1 MDPASRAAWLPARRR
16 FLLSVAAVAFAAARM
31 LAGDGATLSGAVV
44 DAQGRPV
51 AGARIS
57 VAGPLGVHIVHAD
70 GDGRFVMSDLAD
82 ATYRVVVE
90 APGLLVE
97 SHVVSLSHGAAE
109 YVDITLGVAPL
120 AESVVVSASHVE
132 TALTSLPASVS
143 VVTAADLQAR
153 QTETLGDALRTLP
166 GFTVTRNGTRGAL
179 TSLLPRGGE
188 SDFTLVLVDGVRVNA
203 FGGGF
208 DLAQMAIG
216 NVERIEVVR
225 GPQSAVY
232 GADAIGGV
240 VQVVTSHG
248 GPARGEALVEGGS
261 QDTSRAAVWGAG
273 STGTL
278 GWSGS
283 VERGASD
290 GFTGQAPA
298 SGETVS
304 NDDWWQRQFAGAV
317 GWSPRPD
324 ATLRATGRL
333 FESRRGFPGPYGSDP
348 IGAFPGVDR
357 ISRGHSDDRQFGASA
372 ALPWA
377 GGRARQRFSAS
388 YSRLA
393 TDFTSPFGPSAFVTH
408 RLDLRAQAD
417 LVITSASSVSAG
429 VEALGEEALSTY
441 ITDETFEETPVER
454 LVVGYFGEW
463 RQQVG
468 SRAALTAGLRLER
481 IRRSALAG
489 NPSEFAP
496 RPPLSDDVRLS
507 LNPRVTFVL
516 GLGESTAGAATRL
529 HAAAGT
535 GIRPPDAYEIAFTDN
550 PSLKP
555 ERSRSVEAGVAHAI
569 GQTGLELTA
578 TAFRNDY
585 DDLIVAVARA
595 WQDASRFRTDNIA
608 NARAQGVELET
619 RWRALDGVELS
630 AAYTFLDTA
639 ILAVDRGADAP
650 PPFSV
655 GDPLVR
661 RPRHQ
666 ASAAL
671 VVTASRA
678 TLFAEAGA
686 RGRVLD
692 IEPNFGAAAG
702 LFRTPGF
709 TVVNAGG
716 TFRPHPRVEV
726 FARAA
731 NLFDRAYEE
740 TLGYPALGRHG
751 MAGVRV
757 AVGR

>member
-1 MDPASRAAWLPARRR
+1 MDPASRAARPSTRRTC
-16 FLLSVAAVAFAAARM
+16 LLCLATVALYAARA
-31 LAGDGATLSGAVV
+31 LAGDGATISGSVV
-44 DAQGRPV
+44 DGQGRPV

-57 VAGPLGVHIVHAD
+57 VAGPLGVRTVHAND
-70 GDGRFVMSDLAD
+70 DGRFLMGDLPG
-82 ATYRVVVE
+82 ATYRLVVE
-90 APGLLVE
+90 APGLLAQ
-97 SHVVSLSHGAAE
+97 SHVVPLATGAAE
-109 YVDITLGVAPL
+109 HVDLTLGVAPI
-120 AESVVVSASHVE
+120 AESVVVSASQVE

-143 VVTAADLQAR
+143 VITAADLQAR

-166 GFTVTRNGTRGAL
+166 GFTVTRNGSRGAL

-188 SDFTLVLVDGVRVNA
+188 SDFTLVLVDGMRVNA

-208 DLAQMAIG
+208 DLAQLAIA

-225 GPQSAVY
+225 GPQSALY
-232 GADAIGGV
+232 GSDAIGGV

-248 GPARGEALVEGGS
+248 GPVRGEALVEGGS
-261 QDTSRAAVWGAG
+261 QDTSRAAAWGAG
-273 STGTL
+273 STRAL
-278 GWSGS
+278 SWSGS
-283 VERGASD
+283 AGRGGSE
-290 GFTGQAPA
+290 GFRGLAPA
-298 SGETVS
+298 SGEVVS
-304 NDDWWQRQFAGAV
+304 NDDWWQRQLAASA
-317 GWSPRPD
+317 GWSPRAD

-333 FESRRGFPGPYGSDP
+333 FESRRGFPGPFGSDP
-348 IGAFPGVDR
+348 IEAFPGVDR
-357 ISRGHSDDRQFGASA
+357 ISRGRSDDRQFGASA
-372 ALPWA
+372 SLPWP
-377 GGRARQRFSAS
+377 GGRARQRFAAG
-388 YSRLA
+388 YSRLG
-393 TDFTSPFGPSAFVTH
+393 TDFTSPFGPSAFVTR
-408 RLDLRAQAD
+408 RLDLRAQTD
-417 LVITSASSVSAG
+417 LVLTSASSVSAG
-429 VEALGEEALSTY
+429 VEALGEQASSTY
-441 ITDETFEETPVER
+441 ITDDAFEETPVER
-454 LVVGYFGEW
+454 LVVGYFGEY
-463 RQQVG
+463 RQQIG
-468 SRAALTAGLRLER
+468 TRGALTAGLRLER

-496 RPPLSDDVRLS
+496 RPPFPDDVRLS

-516 GLGESTAGAATRL
+516 GLGEGTGGAATRL

-555 ERSRSVEAGVAHAI
+555 ERSRSVEAGVAHTI
-569 GQTGLELTA
+569 EHTGLDLTA
-578 TAFRNDY
+578 TAFRNHY

-608 NARAQGVELET
+608 NARAQGVELEA
-619 RWRALDGVELS
+619 RWRGPRGVRLR

-639 ILAVDRGADAP
+639 ILAVDRAADAP

-671 VVTASRA
+671 VVTAGRA

-709 TVVNAGG
+709 TVVDAGG
-716 TFRPHPRVEV
+716 TFRPHPRVDV

-731 NLFDRAYEE
+731 NLFDRVYEE